1 MQAPGR
7 PFPHRQDGTPEA
19 TWPGERSMYL
29 LTAPASAAVFYAFRQ
44 SDSFARLIVLLLFLL
59 SIHAW
64 TIMVEKGLVIRRARR
79 GTSRFVRAFREAAT
93 PMELVLDI
101 ERHAGPL
108 AYVYQAGIDE
118 LVDILDID
126 PQLIDTYCRRT
137 TMPRSLSGSE
147 VEKVRSTLERAVDL
161 QVVELESRLGLL
173 GTSVTVSP
181 FLGLLGTVWGVMAA
195 FCELAQRGRPDIGA
209 LAPGISGALL
219 TTVVGLLVA
228 IPALVGFNLLT
239 NSVRLTT
246 VEMDSFVEDFVAQLK
261 LQVDKRPS

>member
-1 MQAPGR
+1 
-7 PFPHRQDGTPEA
+7 
-19 TWPGERSMYL
+19 MYL
-29 LTAPASAAVFYAFRQ
+29 VTFPASAAVFYAFKQ
-44 SDSFARLIVLLLFLL
+44 SDNFARLIVLLLFLL

-64 TIMVEKGLVIRRARR
+64 TIMIDKWIAIRRARR
-79 GTSRFVRAFREAAT
+79 GTGRMVKALRGASS
-93 PMELVLDI
+93 PMELALEI
-101 ERHAGPL
+101 ERHHGPL
-108 AYVYQAGIDE
+108 AHVYRAGVDE

-126 PQLIDTYCRRT
+126 PQLIDTYCRRRT
-137 TMPRSLSGSE
+137 LPRPLTGSE
-147 VEKVRSTLERAVDL
+147 IEKVRSTLERTTDL
-161 QVVELESRLGLL
+161 QIVELESRLGLL

-246 VEMDSFVEDFVAQLK
+246 VEMDGFVEDFVARLK
-261 LQVDKRPS
+261 MQVDEPAP